1 MAEQERKQVI
11 DAGNKEMTQT
21 SDGKIN
27 EGYTSTNSD
36 EEAHAHA
43 DEEEVAVEVDETAG
57 ADKISLVS
65 TDVIQLL
72 DTILER
78 IE

>member
-1 MAEQERKQVI
+1 
-11 DAGNKEMTQT
+11 MTQT